1 MSMDRY
7 NVSNKTVTITVVG
20 IFLLITVLT
29 SFYTVQTG
37 EVGVVKYF
45 GKVSDITAAGLN
57 FKVPFISSVDK
68 ISIRDN
74 KLVVDIEV
82 SSRDMQTI
90 RVQSQLIYSMPA
102 GSVQQIY
109 ATYKTDVESILLLP
123 TLQEKIQSTIAQYPI
138 EQFVEKRP
146 EISNLIASGVR
157 ESVRRS
163 GVVIEGFL
171 LVNHDFSEE
180 YNNSIELK
188 KIAEQNAQRAAFE
201 LEQKRLEAEAQILK
215 QTSLTPLVLQELAI
229 QKWDGKLPHYWGGN
243 GNLPFIMR
251 ER

>member
-1 MSMDRY
+1 MERY
-7 NVSNKTVTITVVG
+7 NVSNKTMTVVVIG
-20 IFLLITVLT
+20 ILVLIALYS
-29 SFYTVQTG
+29 SFYTVETG

-45 GKVSDITAAGLN
+45 GKVSDITDEGLN

-74 KLVVDIEV
+74 KLKVDIEV

-90 RVQSQLIYSMPA
+90 RVQSQLIYSIPA
-102 GSVQQIY
+102 SSVRRIY
-109 ATYKTDVESILLLP
+109 ATYKTDIESILLLP

-138 EQFVEKRP
+138 DQFIEKRP
-146 EISNLIASGVR
+146 IISSEIAKSVR
-157 ESVRRS
+157 EQVQNS
-163 GVVIEGFL
+163 GAIIESFL

-180 YNNSIELK
+180 YDKSIEQK
-188 KIAEQNAQRAAFE
+188 KIAEQNAQRAAYE

-215 QTSLTPLVLQELAI
+215 QTSLTPLVLQEMAI
-229 QKWDGKLPHYWGGN
+229 QKWDGKLPHYWGGQ
-243 GNLPFIMR
+243 GNLPFIMK